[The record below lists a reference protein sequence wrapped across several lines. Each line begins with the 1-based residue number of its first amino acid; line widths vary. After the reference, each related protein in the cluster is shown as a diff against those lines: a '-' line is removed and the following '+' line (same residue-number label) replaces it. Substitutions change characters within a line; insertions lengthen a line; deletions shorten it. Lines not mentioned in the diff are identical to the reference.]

1 MIIREGKLTF
11 DFPLP
16 FNAISFDDTVYYRN
30 HFMKIQEGIKAIDI
44 LTITNS
50 ENYMIEV
57 KDYTHPETQQL
68 SQIQLIE
75 DIIKK
80 IICSLSTIF
89 PMSLKANNQVE
100 KDIAINFLE
109 NTELYIIF
117 YIEIPPPR
125 RGLSQSKYKLSNIQT
140 KLRDKL
146 KSITNK
152 SNIKVVS
159 KNNLKNLPWSVTIA
173 TP

>member
-1 MIIREGKLTF
+1 MIIEEGKLQF

-16 FNAISFDDTVYYRN
+16 FNAIKFDDTIYYRN

-44 LTITNS
+44 LAITNS

-57 KDYTHPETQQL
+57 KDYTHPETEQL

-80 IICSLSTIF
+80 IICSLSAIYS
-89 PMSLKANNQVE
+89 MSLKANSQDE
-100 KDIAINFLE
+100 KDITNNFLKNE
-109 NTELYIIF
+109 ELHIVF
-117 YIEIPPPR
+117 HIEIPPPR
-125 RGLSQSKYKLSNIQT
+125 RGLVQSRYRLSNIQT
-140 KLRDKL
+140 KLRDRL
-146 KSITNK
+146 KSITSK

-159 KNNLKNLPWSVTIA
+159 KANLQNFYLGV
-173 TP
+173 